1 VKAPRFEY
9 LKAASCVEA
18 AHLLAQSNGA
28 GKPVA
33 GWQSLGPML
42 NLRLAQPELL
52 VDITGIVELTSVTRE
67 PAAIVLGACISHAAI
82 EDTRVP
88 DVTQGLLPFVAH
100 GIAYR
105 AVRNR
110 GTVGGSLAHADPA
123 ADWVSLM
130 VLLDAQYLVTGP
142 AGPRTVA
149 CADWM
154 QGAFTTALASDEIL
168 TGVRIP
174 ALSASARWSYH
185 KFNRKPGEFA
195 HAIAAFVVDPER
207 GVTRGVIGAT
217 NGAPHVIDDATA
229 LLDAW
234 HPDLAAQTLAAA
246 GLAPGTYEHQVH
258 AVVLQRASRELS
270 HATKR
275 AA

>member
-1 VKAPRFEY
+1 VKAARFEY
-9 LKAASCVEA
+9 LKAATCAEA
-18 AHLLAQSNGA
+18 VNLLAQSDGM

-42 NLRLAQPELL
+42 NLRLAQPKLL
-52 VDITGIVELTSVTRE
+52 VDITGIAELTGATRE
-67 PAAIVLGACISHAAI
+67 PAAIVLGSCIPHAAI
-82 EDTRVP
+82 EDMRVP
-88 DVTQGLLPFVAH
+88 DVTRGLMPFVAR

-110 GTVGGSLAHADPA
+110 GTLGGSLAHADPA

-130 VLLDAQYLVTGP
+130 ALLDAQYLVTGP
-142 AGPRTVA
+142 AGVRAVA
-149 CADWM
+149 CAEWM
-154 QGAFTTALASDEIL
+154 QGAFTTTLASDEIL

-174 ALSASARWSYH
+174 ALSVSARWSYH

-195 HAIAAFVVDPER
+195 QAIAAFIDDPER
-207 GVTRGVIGAT
+207 GVRRGVIGAT
-217 NGAPHVIDDATA
+217 DGTPHVIDDATT

-234 HPDLAAQTLAAA
+234 HLDAAA
-246 GLAPGTYEHQVH
+246 TELEAAGFAPGTYEYQVH
-258 AVVLQRASRELS
+258 AVTLQRASRELRN
-270 HATKR
+270 AARR